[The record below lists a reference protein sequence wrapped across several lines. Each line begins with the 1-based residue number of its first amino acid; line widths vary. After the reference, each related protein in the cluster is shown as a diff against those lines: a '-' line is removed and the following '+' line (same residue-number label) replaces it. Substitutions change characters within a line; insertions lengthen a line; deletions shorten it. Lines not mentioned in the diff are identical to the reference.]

1 MTNPQPI
8 RFLRV
13 QGIRSHQPS
22 VVAIVDDDIRVKWN
36 LKPGWLCDCDEWHDG
51 NDGDTCPHVEAVAA
65 LLDPR
70 VLGDAG

>member
-1 MTNPQPI
+1 MTNDPTV

-13 QGIRSHQPS
+13 AGVRSHQPS
-22 VVAIVDDDIRVKWN
+22 VVAIVDGIRVKWN
-36 LKPGWLCDCDEWHDG
+36 LKPGWLCDCDEWNEGEDG
-51 NDGDTCPHVEAVAA
+51 ETCEHVEAVAA